1 MKHHLNE
8 KTLLSDRQLFME
20 VSEGDERAFQHIF
33 TRYYP
38 RMISFAGMMVKSPY
52 AAEEIVQ
59 EVFIR
64 LWEQRD
70 LLAEVKSPENFVFIV
85 IRNHTFNYLRA
96 AANEQN
102 RREQLWEAL
111 QQRAADETITLE
123 MQEADQFFE
132 KILAKLSPQQQKIF
146 RMSREEGFSHQQI
159 ADELQLSK
167 DTVKK
172 HIANSLKVFKSYLKY
187 FRQVVLF

>member
-8 KTLLSDRQLFME
+8 ISFLSDKQLFKE
-20 VSEGDERAFQHIF
+20 VSEGDERAFQHLF

-38 RMISFAGMMVKSPY
+38 RMISFAGMMVKSPF

-64 LWEQRD
+64 LWEQREV
-70 LLAEVKSPENFVFIV
+70 LAEVKSPENFVFIV

>member
-1 MKHHLNE
+1 
-8 KTLLSDRQLFME
+8 ME

-64 LWEQRD
+64 LWEQREV
-70 LLAEVKSPENFVFIV
+70 LAEVKSPENFVFIV

>member
-20 VSEGDERAFQHIF
+20 VSEGDERAFQHLF

-64 LWEQRD
+64 LWEQREV
-70 LLAEVKSPENFVFIV
+70 LAEVKSPENFVFIV

>member
-64 LWEQRD
+64 LWEQREV
-70 LLAEVKSPENFVFIV
+70 LAEVKSPENFVFIV

>member
-8 KTLLSDRQLFME
+8 FSFLSDKQLFKE
-20 VSEGDERAFQHIF
+20 VSEGDERAFQHLF

-64 LWEQRD
+64 LWEQREV
-70 LLAEVKSPENFVFIV
+70 LAEVKSPENFVFIV

>member
-20 VSEGDERAFQHIF
+20 VSEGDERAFQHLF

-64 LWEQRD
+64 LWEQREV
-70 LLAEVKSPENFVFIV
+70 LAEVKSPENFVFIV

-146 RMSREEGFSHQQI
+146 RMSREEGFSHQQL
-159 ADELQLSK
+159 ADDLQLSK
-167 DTVKK
+167 YTVKK

-187 FRQVVLF
+187 FRQMVLF

>member
-8 KTLLSDRQLFME
+8 ISFLSDKQLFKE
-20 VSEGDERAFQHIF
+20 VSEGDERAFQHLF

-64 LWEQRD
+64 LWEQREV
-70 LLAEVKSPENFVFIV
+70 LAEVKSPENFVFIV

-187 FRQVVLF
+187 FRQMVLF

>member
-8 KTLLSDRQLFME
+8 KTLLSDKQLFKE

>member
-8 KTLLSDRQLFME
+8 ISFLSDKQLFKE

-187 FRQVVLF
+187 FRQMVLF

>member
-8 KTLLSDRQLFME
+8 ISFLSDKQLFME
-20 VSEGDERAFQHIF
+20 VSEGDERAFQHLF

-64 LWEQRD
+64 LWEQREV
-70 LLAEVKSPENFVFIV
+70 LAEVKSPENFVFIV

>member
-64 LWEQRD
+64 LWEQREV
-70 LLAEVKSPENFVFIV
+70 LAEVKSPENFVFIV

-167 DTVKK
+167 YTVKK

-187 FRQVVLF
+187 FRQMVLF

>member
-8 KTLLSDRQLFME
+8 ISFLSDKQLFKE
-20 VSEGDERAFQHIF
+20 VSEGDERAFQHLF

-38 RMISFAGMMVKSPY
+38 RMISFAGMMVKSPF

-64 LWEQRD
+64 LWEQREV
-70 LLAEVKSPENFVFIV
+70 LAEVKSPENFVFIV

-187 FRQVVLF
+187 FRQMVLF

>member
-20 VSEGDERAFQHIF
+20 VSEGDERAFQHLF

-64 LWEQRD
+64 LWEQREV
-70 LLAEVKSPENFVFIV
+70 LAEVKSPENFVFIV

-187 FRQVVLF
+187 FRQMVLF

>member
-8 KTLLSDRQLFME
+8 KILLSDRHLFKE
-20 VSEGDERAFQHIF
+20 VCDGDERAFQHLF

-64 LWEQRD
+64 LWEQREV
-70 LLAEVKSPENFVFIV
+70 LAEVKSPENFVFIV

>member
-8 KTLLSDRQLFME
+8 ISFLSDKQLFKE
-20 VSEGDERAFQHIF
+20 VSEGDERAFQHLF

-64 LWEQRD
+64 LWEQREV
-70 LLAEVKSPENFVFIV
+70 LAEVKSPENFVFIV

-159 ADELQLSK
+159 ADELHLSK

-187 FRQVVLF
+187 FRQMVLF

>member
-8 KTLLSDRQLFME
+8 ISFLSDKQLFKE
-20 VSEGDERAFQHIF
+20 VSEGDERAFQHLF

-64 LWEQRD
+64 LWEQREV
-70 LLAEVKSPENFVFIV
+70 LAEVKSPENFVFIV

>member
-64 LWEQRD
+64 LWEQREV
-70 LLAEVKSPENFVFIV
+70 LAEVKSPENFVFIV

-172 HIANSLKVFKSYLKY
+172 HIANSLKVFKTYLKY
-187 FRQVVLF
+187 FRQMVLF

>member
-8 KTLLSDRQLFME
+8 ISFLSDKQLFKE

-64 LWEQRD
+64 LWEQREV
-70 LLAEVKSPENFVFIV
+70 LAEVKSPENFVFIV

>member
-8 KTLLSDRQLFME
+8 KTLLSDKQLFME

-64 LWEQRD
+64 LWEQREV
-70 LLAEVKSPENFVFIV
+70 LAEVKSPENFVFIV

-187 FRQVVLF
+187 FRQMVLF